1 MSAAATGTHA
11 EFAPRL
17 AAGIQLGDYVLGQ
30 PLWPLRIADAYRA
43 NGPTGPAT
51 IYVIHAAMSAHPA
64 VRDAIVAGTRA
75 AASLAEHKHL
85 VKTIAAGLTGDILW
99 LATEEVDGSLVRDML
114 LKKKQSGTSGFGARG
129 TGNLMVGVCAA
140 LADVQHG
147 TLGAESVSV
156 SKNGRVRVVDLALGR
171 GTLAAM
177 QAGLIPFQ
185 SSIAPE
191 LQTGAPITS
200 GTDVYAVGALL
211 YEALVGSPLERGG
224 PRPSDVVPGTNTQID
239 ELVARACHRDP
250 EKRFG
255 RVDVLGEVVGEAL
268 GKGGAMQT
276 VAVPTLE
283 RAMTLEQHVAK
294 TGSLAH
300 EISPA
305 AAALSTRTR
314 SPSSS
319 GLFAPSAAVAAVAA
333 ASSSGNMPASA
344 SGNAVV
350 DRALAAALSDS
361 SEKWL
366 VSKGRLDYGPFSLA
380 DIVAQIEKG
389 DIVAGNVIMDKDSG
403 ARSDV
408 GEHPLLGPMVDA
420 ARARLDDARRAQA
433 EVKVQSREKARGAM
447 LYAFIGLGVAGAAA
461 AVYFIVGAVR
471 HDEATK
477 EVAGVKKLAE
487 ADLKV
492 TVSLP
497 KIPPAHHASGGGHHA
512 TGGGNS
518 GPGGTNSSENLSL
531 DLSDDSDETET
542 LGMDK
547 VYAVYSTH
555 GAQLGG
561 CLQSTGASAAN
572 IGIIIDGPSGHVKWV
587 KVNGQQSGGL
597 YNCISRTMRAMQF
610 PTIHG
615 TRTRAEFDINL

>member
-1 MSAAATGTHA
+1 MSAAASETQAQFT
-11 EFAPRL
+11 PRL
-17 AAGIQLGDYVLGQ
+17 SAGIQLGDYVLGQ
-30 PLWPLRIADAYRA
+30 ALWPLRAADAYRA
-43 NGPTGPAT
+43 NGPNGPAT
-51 IYVIHAAMSAHPA
+51 VFVVHAPLAANAA

-75 AASLAEHKHL
+75 AAALPEHKHL
-85 VKTIAAGLTGDILW
+85 VRTLAAGLTGDILW
-99 LATEEVDGSLVRDML
+99 IATEEIDGSLVRDML
-114 LKKKQSGTSGFGARG
+114 LKKKQSGTAGFGARG

-140 LADVQHG
+140 LSETQHG
-147 TLGAESVSV
+147 ALAAESVTV
-156 SKNGRVRVVDLALGR
+156 SRSGRVRIVDLALGP
-171 GTLAAM
+171 GTIAAM
-177 QAGLIPFQ
+177 QAGLLPFQ

-191 LQTGAPITS
+191 LQTGVGISTS
-200 GTDVYAVGALL
+200 SDVYAVGALL
-211 YEALVGSPLERGG
+211 YEALVGSSLERGG
-224 PRPSDVVPGTNTQID
+224 PRPSEVVPGTNSQID

-276 VAVPTLE
+276 VAVPTLD
-283 RAMTLEQHVAK
+283 RALTLEQHVAK
-294 TGSLAH
+294 TGSLAQ
-300 EISPA
+300 EIAQPA
-305 AAALSTRTR
+305 RIPLPRPASQPG
-314 SPSSS
+314 SV
-319 GLFAPSAAVAAVAA
+319 AVSVA
-333 ASSSGNMPASA
+333 ASSGSMPASA

-350 DRALAAALSDS
+350 DRALAAALSDT

-380 DIVAQIEKG
+380 DVVAQIEKG
-389 DIVAGNVIMDKDSG
+389 EIVAGNIIMDKDTG

-420 ARARLDDARRAQA
+420 ARARIDEQRRAQA

-447 LYAFIGLGVAGAAA
+447 LYLFIVLGVAGAAA
-461 AVYFIVGAVR
+461 GVYFVIGALR
-471 HDEATK
+471 HDDSKK
-477 EVAGVKKLAE
+477 EVAGVSKLE
-487 ADLKV
+487 GADLKV

-497 KIPPAHHASGGGHHA
+497 KVPPAVHHSSGGGHHTSA
-512 TGGGNS
+512 ANN
-518 GPGGTNSSENLSL
+518 GPGGTNSGENLAL
-531 DLSDDSDETET
+531 DLSDDSDDSEM

-561 CLQSTGASAAN
+561 CLQSTGSSAAN
-572 IGIIIDGPSGHVKWV
+572 IGIIINGPSGKVQWV
-587 KVNGQQSGGL
+587 KVNGQQSGSL

-615 TRTRAEFDINL
+615 PRTRAEFDINL